1 MGMKKLQSTQVWQ
14 RGTIGLK
21 RVAVLLFS
29 CVLFVMLAACCEDRS
44 VIFLASG
51 EEMAKESDVSEE
63 EPTEEA
69 PSVIYVHVCG
79 AVKSPGLYEFP
90 EGTRAWDAILAAGG
104 FAQEAQED
112 YLNLAAV
119 LKDGQKLY
127 VPKQGET
134 VSEEAG
140 GQGDRIDLNAADA
153 KALCTLPGIG
163 ETRAQAILKYRKE
176 HGNFEKTEDLMKVPG
191 IKEGLYEQI
200 KEFVVVK
207 DD

>member
-1 MGMKKLQSTQVWQ
+1 M
-14 RGTIGLK
+14 
-21 RVAVLLFS
+21 
-29 CVLFVMLAACCEDRS
+29 
-44 VIFLASG
+44 
-51 EEMAKESDVSEE
+51 
-63 EPTEEA
+63 
-69 PSVIYVHVCG
+69 
-79 AVKSPGLYEFP
+79 
-90 EGTRAWDAILAAGG
+90 AAGG

-153 KALCTLPGIG
+153 KTLCTLPGIG

>member
-1 MGMKKLQSTQVWQ
+1 
-14 RGTIGLK
+14 
-21 RVAVLLFS
+21 
-29 CVLFVMLAACCEDRS
+29 
-44 VIFLASG
+44 
-51 EEMAKESDVSEE
+51 MAKESDVSEE

-153 KALCTLPGIG
+153 KTLCTLPGIG